1 MTSWLYSRA
10 WGAVVDDELTASHRA
25 RAFSLGFGVMAAVGA
40 AALIAV
46 FFRPDFAAAACRWR
60 SVSASRRPPRGSPSW
75 SGPPWSMAERRL
87 GNRLKEARAARG
99 WTQADL
105 ALAVGVSRK
114 TINTIEN
121 QVFVPST
128 VLALGLA
135 QALET
140 TVEALFFLTEDAAQK

>member
-1 MTSWLYSRA
+1 MT
-10 WGAVVDDELTASHRA
+10 D
-25 RAFSLGFGVMAAVGA
+25 
-40 AALIAV
+40 
-46 FFRPDFAAAACRWR
+46 
-60 SVSASRRPPRGSPSW
+60 
-75 SGPPWSMAERRL
+75 RRL
-87 GNRLKEARAARG
+87 GNRLKEARAARN

-135 QALET
+135 ATLDT
-140 TVEALFFLTEDAAQK
+140 TVEALFFLIELGD